1 MSKEGQF
8 TIEME
13 QLEGYQFKVTF
24 DLEKVEDLLVD
35 EPPPLG
41 EGAGPNPSRMLTV
54 AAANCLSASL
64 LYCVTKNEPPAGS
77 LKTTAT
83 CTLGRNDKGKLRI
96 LRIDARLEVNGEIEG
111 QPCGRKLLV
120 GEEPSAARGEDKQEH
135 DGEQQCDEVAGV
147 PRARNDYAGARGP
160 VGRIPL
166 VPSPNEGGDD
176 QSTPQH
182 RPVEDGIQHGEI
194 RG

>member
-96 LRIDARLEVNGEIEG
+96 LRIDARLEVNGEIE
-111 QPCGRKLLV
+111 
-120 GEEPSAARGEDKQEH
+120 EAARMKRCLALFEDFCVVTASLRE
-135 DGEQQCDEVAGV
+135 GFEVGV
-147 PRARNDYAGARGP
+147 EVVSESGDVLHSA
-160 VGRIPL
+160 VG
-166 VPSPNEGGDD
+166 
-176 QSTPQH
+176 
-182 RPVEDGIQHGEI
+182 
-194 RG
+194 